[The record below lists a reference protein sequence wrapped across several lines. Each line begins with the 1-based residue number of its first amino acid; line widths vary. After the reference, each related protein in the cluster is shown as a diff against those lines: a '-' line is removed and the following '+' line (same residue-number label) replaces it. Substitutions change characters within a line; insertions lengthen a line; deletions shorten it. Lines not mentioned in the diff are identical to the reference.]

1 MDLMGSRGI
10 KQLKESKPYK
20 RINRQESGE
29 KWAELKWRKVG
40 RVKVESTL
48 IYIRHGIILK
58 KIINKKLF
66 GE

>member
-29 KWAELKWRKVG
+29 KWAELKWRVHLYT
-40 RVKVESTL
+40 SDMASS
-48 IYIRHGIILK
+48 
-58 KIINKKLF
+58 
-66 GE
+66 